1 MRKSFSQTS
10 GHRLMER
17 GSATIKF
24 IIVLVVVAVVV
35 YMGVQ
40 YVPVAYKY
48 SSYKSYMQDTV
59 DKAAVIGQGPEWVR
73 NQLQASAD
81 DYGVPRDAKII
92 PGVKDGRLTV
102 TVQFTRPINLLPG
115 IWTYNY
121 QFDYP
126 VKSTDMFMT
135 K

>member
-1 MRKSFSQTS
+1 MSKLSSRTNQSKR
-10 GHRLMER
+10 GER
-17 GSATIKF
+17 GSASVKF
-24 IIVLVVVAVVV
+24 IIVLIVVAVLV
-35 YMGVQ
+35 YIGVQ

-48 SSYKSYMQDTV
+48 SSYKSYMQESV

-81 DYGVPRDAKII
+81 DYGVPHDAKIM
-92 PGVKDGRLTV
+92 PGVKDGRVTV

-121 QFDYP
+121 PFDYS
-126 VKSTDMFMT
+126 VKSTDLFMT

>member
-1 MRKSFSQTS
+1 MIKSFSRTDRPRRS
-10 GHRLMER
+10 ER
-17 GSATIKF
+17 GSAGVKF
-24 IIVLVVVAVVV
+24 IIVLVVVALFV

-48 SSYKSYMQDTV
+48 SSYKTYMQDTV

-81 DYGVPRDAKII
+81 DYGVPHDAKIM

-126 VKSTDMFMT
+126 VKSTDLFMS

>member
-1 MRKSFSQTS
+1 MNKSSSRTF
-10 GHRLMER
+10 RARRNER
-17 GSATIKF
+17 GSASIKF
-24 IIVLVVVAVVV
+24 IIVLIVVAVLV

-40 YVPVAYKY
+40 YIPVAYKY
-48 SSYKSYMQDTV
+48 SSYKTYMQDSV

-73 NQLQASAD
+73 NQLQASED
-81 DYGVPRDAKII
+81 DYGVPRDARIM
-92 PGVKDGRLTV
+92 PGVKDGRVVV

-121 QFDYP
+121 PFDYS
-126 VKSTDMFMT
+126 VKSTDLFMV

>member
-1 MRKSFSQTS
+1 MNKSSSRTF
-10 GHRLMER
+10 RAKPNER
-17 GSATIKF
+17 GSASIKF
-24 IIVLVVVAVVV
+24 IIVLIVVAVLV

-40 YVPVAYKY
+40 YIPVAYKY
-48 SSYKSYMQDTV
+48 SSYKTYMQDSV

-73 NQLQASAD
+73 NQLQASED
-81 DYGVPRDAKII
+81 DYGVPRDARIM
-92 PGVKDGRLTV
+92 PGVKDGRVVV

-121 QFDYP
+121 PFDYS
-126 VKSTDMFMT
+126 VKSTDLFMV